1 MKNLAAFRWRT
12 LATALLFLLA
22 AQARAGSVTGR
33 VLDASG
39 KPIAGAK
46 VQWTAYRSDD
56 EVLLDETVGKDPA
69 VLGETSADA
78 QGQFRVVLDKPGVS
92 IALRVFAQ
100 GRPSARFSGP
110 FDSSEENPL
119 FDILLPAAQP
129 MSGRVVDETSKPVG
143 AARVLVMSRE
153 GVFDGDTRYLGEART
168 GADGAF
174 TVPDAPEGARVVVV
188 RAQDFIAANRIQ
200 LEARPE
206 EKVSLQRGGAVRG
219 LVTDAVGK
227 PVPTVIVTTDDAAA
241 QTDAQ
246 GRFRLTGLPAG
257 GHHLQALSKDDLA
270 ARKDGVRVRK
280 GEEVEANLRLRP
292 GPAISGTV
300 IEEGTR
306 RPVAGARV
314 LAYAVT
320 GSTRF
325 ARRRAERAAR
335 TDARGRFRLAGL
347 TPARYAIEAV
357 RDGYLTAAIA
367 GVNSAAQSV
376 PVANLALR
384 KAASI
389 SGRVTDE
396 KGQPVAAARVRI
408 MRETGIRRL
417 LRGAA
422 SNPASVLG
430 GQGVLT
436 AADGAFRIRG
446 LEPERNLSLEATKTG
461 YAPAR
466 KPGVS
471 LKAGDAVK
479 DVALVVRRGLEARG
493 KVVDAQG
500 QSVGGAEIRAI
511 HREEG
516 MMGGARVQMRLM
528 GVAQEKPDAVTAGD
542 GAFTLKGLEEGQ
554 YALAV
559 AREGFARKS
568 VPSVEVKATGEN
580 VWPPVTLAAGA
591 PIAGAVRDATGAP
604 VSGAQVFGIDVGGSG
619 DRPQNSASDA
629 DGKFRLDGF
638 VAERAILLNIS
649 AQGYATLQKNVTPP
663 AEDIVI
669 VLKTAGTVR
678 GRVEDGDTKKPIA
691 DFTISRSGPRG
702 GGGIQ
707 IALGRGGGDQ
717 TFQSDDGSFELTDV
731 PPGKW
736 TIRGAT
742 AGYRS
747 AEASGIEVGEGE
759 TKEGVVLS
767 LKKGGGL
774 SGRVIDPRGAA
785 VANASVTWHP
795 AETGGGPMGAAM
807 ARMMG
812 AGGGGGSTTSDAD
825 GHFQFDGLPDARVT
839 VTASHPDYL
848 EATRDIDPSKETAVD
863 LSLGTGASISGTVV
877 GRDGRSAVPGAL
889 VQLNEEGSSGGGFG
903 AGGFGGGGESTRTD
917 GSGNFLFEHL
927 TGGRFKLI
935 ASGNTGKSTAKE
947 VVVAENQ
954 RVDGVL
960 VEMATGT
967 TVHGTVSG
975 LPAGQLGGVRII
987 ASGKDY
993 SDSAQTDDGGTFVL
1007 HDVPAGVVHLQAATS
1022 FLAGRSTGKTFEV
1035 PDGGD
1040 FQADIAFQG
1049 VSRLAGRVTRG
1060 ERPLSGLFINAFPD
1074 PPRATTG
1081 RSSGQ
1086 TDENGSYALEGL
1098 DDGTYQVMVSG
1109 QGVSYR
1115 RLIAV
1120 SGDTS
1125 GDIALPAISITG
1137 TVTESGSGDPLE
1149 GVTVQAQ
1156 TGRET
1161 QAAGMKQGVTDSSG
1175 HYFIDDVDS
1184 GAYQLTARKSGYQM
1198 KNQSVTIGGD
1208 NAQADF
1214 ALDRGTGLGIRAK
1227 DGLTGLPLRG
1237 VSVIA
1242 YGAGGSIAFSG
1253 AISLDST
1260 GRGEI
1265 GSLGPGAYALYIF
1278 SNGYS
1283 PRSFPS
1289 VMVPSATLG
1298 VALTPGGRVEVRP
1311 TNPVTGRILDGS
1323 GSIYLLSPFR
1333 LDGTVHPGPPVTVWD
1348 NFAPGSYQLVVAG
1361 PDGEKSYPFTV
1372 AEGRTTILEVK

>member
-1 MKNLAAFRWRT
+1 MKNLAAFRWST
-12 LATALLFLLA
+12 LAPVLLFLLA

-56 EVLLDETVGKDPA
+56 EVLLDETAGKAPA
-69 VLGETSADA
+69 VLGETSTDA

-100 GRPSARFSGP
+100 ARPSARFSGP

-119 FDILLPAAQP
+119 FDILLPAAQA
-129 MSGRVVDETSKPVG
+129 MSGRVLDEAGKPVG
-143 AARVLVMSRE
+143 GARVLVVSRE
-153 GVFDGDTRYLGEART
+153 GVFDGDTLHLGEART

-188 RAQDFIAANRIQ
+188 RAEDFITSNRVQ
-200 LEARPE
+200 LDARPE
-206 EKVSLQRGGAVRG
+206 EKISLQRGGAVRG
-219 LVTDAVGK
+219 LVTDAAGK
-227 PVPTVIVTTDDAAA
+227 PVPGVIVTTDDAAA

-270 ARKDGVRVRK
+270 ARKDVVRVRK
-280 GEEVEANLRLRP
+280 GEEVEASLKLRP

-314 LAYAVT
+314 SAYAAT
-320 GSTRF
+320 GLTRF
-325 ARRRAERAAR
+325 ARRRAERVAR

-347 TPARYAIEAV
+347 APARYAIEAM

-367 GVNSAAQSV
+367 GVNAAAQSA

-408 MRETGIRRL
+408 MREMGIRRL

-500 QSVGGAEIRAI
+500 QSVAGAEIRAI

-528 GVAQEKPDAVTAGD
+528 GLAQEKPDALTAGD

-554 YALAV
+554 YTLTV
-559 AREGFARKS
+559 AREGFARKT
-568 VPSVEVKATGEN
+568 VPTLEVKATGEN

-591 PIAGAVRDATGAP
+591 PIAGAVRDSTGAL
-604 VSGAQVFGIDVGGSG
+604 VSGAQVFGIEVGSG
-619 DRPQNSASDA
+619 GRPQNATSDA
-629 DGKFRLDGF
+629 DGKFRLEGF
-638 VAERAILLNIS
+638 VAERAILVNVS
-649 AQGYATLQKNVTPP
+649 AQGYAPLQKNVTPP
-663 AEDIVI
+663 AADVVM
-669 VLKTAGTVR
+669 VLKTAGSVR
-678 GRVEDGDTKKPIA
+678 GRVEDGDTKRPVT

-736 TIRGAT
+736 TIRGVA

-747 AEASGIEVGEGE
+747 AEASGVEVGEGE
-759 TKEGVVLS
+759 TTEGVVLS

-774 SGRVIDPRGAA
+774 SGRVIDPRGTP

-812 AGGGGGSTTSDAD
+812 GGGGASTTSDAD

-839 VTASHPDYL
+839 VAASHPDYL
-848 EATRDIDPSKETAVD
+848 EATRDIDPKETAVD

-877 GRDGRSAVPGAL
+877 GGDGRSAVPGAL
-889 VQLNEEGSSGGGFG
+889 VQLNEEGSGGGGFG
-903 AGGFGGGGESTRTD
+903 GGFGGGGGDSTRTD

-927 TGGRFKLI
+927 SGGRFKLI
-935 ASGNTGKSTAKE
+935 ASGNTGKSAAKE
-947 VVVAENQ
+947 VVVADGQ
-954 RVDGVL
+954 PLAGVL
-960 VEMATGT
+960 VQMVTGSL
-967 TVHGTVSG
+967 VHGTVSG
-975 LPAGQLGGVRII
+975 LPFGQLGGVRIM
-987 ASGKDY
+987 ASGTNY
-993 SDSAQTDDGGTFVL
+993 SDSVQTDDSGVYSL
-1007 HDVPAGVVHLQAATS
+1007 HDVPSGVIRLQATTS
-1022 FLAGRSTGKTFEV
+1022 LLSGRSTAKTVEV

-1049 VSRLAGRVTRG
+1049 VSRLAGRVTRAD
-1060 ERPLSGLFINAFPD
+1060 RPLSGLFVNALPD
-1074 PPRATTG
+1074 PPRANAG

-1086 TDENGSYALEGL
+1086 TDDNGGYALEGL
-1098 DDGTYQVMVSG
+1098 DDGNYTVTVSG

-1115 RLIAV
+1115 RAFAV

-1125 GDIALPAISITG
+1125 GDILLPAISVTG
-1137 TVTESGSGDPLE
+1137 TVTESGSGVPLE

-1156 TGRET
+1156 TGNET
-1161 QAAGMKQGVTDSSG
+1161 QALSMKQGVTDSAG
-1175 HYFIDDVDS
+1175 HYFIDDVDPGS
-1184 GAYQLTARKSGYQM
+1184 YQLTARKAEYQM
-1198 KNQSVTIGGD
+1198 KTQSLTVGSD
-1208 NAQADF
+1208 SPQSDF
-1214 ALDRGTGLGIRAK
+1214 VLSRGTGVGLQAN
-1227 DGLTGLPLRG
+1227 DGLTGSPLRG

-1253 AISLDST
+1253 AITLDST

-1298 VALTPGGRVEVRP
+1298 VTLTPGGRVEVRP
-1311 TNPVTGRILDGS
+1311 TVQVTGRILDGS
-1323 GSIYLLSPFR
+1323 GSIYLLGPYR

-1348 NFAPGSYQLVVAG
+1348 NFAPGSYQLVVTG

-1372 AEGRTTILEVK
+1372 AEGRTTTLVVK

>member
-1 MKNLAAFRWRT
+1 MKNLAAFRWRM

-22 AQARAGSVTGR
+22 AQARGGSVTGR

-39 KPIAGAK
+39 KPVAGAK

-56 EVLLDETVGKDPA
+56 EVLLDETAGKDPA

-129 MSGRVVDETSKPVG
+129 MSGRVVDEAGKPVG
-143 AARVLVMSRE
+143 GGRVLVISRE

-200 LEARPE
+200 LEARSE

-219 LVTDAVGK
+219 LVTDAAGK
-227 PVPTVIVTTDDAAA
+227 PVPGVIVTTDDAAA
-241 QTDAQ
+241 QTD
-246 GRFRLTGLPAG
+246 GEGKFRLTGLPAG

-280 GEEVEANLRLRP
+280 GEEVEASLKLRP

-314 LAYAVT
+314 LAYAAT
-320 GSTRF
+320 GLTRF
-325 ARRRAERAAR
+325 ARRRVERAAR

-347 TPARYAIEAV
+347 APSRYAIEAV
-357 RDGYLTAAIA
+357 RDGYLTASIA
-367 GVNSAAQSV
+367 GVNAAAPSA

-436 AADGAFRIRG
+436 AADGAFRIQG

-479 DVALVVRRGLEARG
+479 DVALIVRRGLEARG

-500 QSVGGAEIRAI
+500 QPVAGAEIRAI

-516 MMGGARVQMRLM
+516 MMGGARVQMLLM
-528 GVAQEKPDAVTAGD
+528 GVAQEKPDALTAGD

-554 YALAV
+554 YTLAV
-559 AREGFARKS
+559 AREGFARKT
-568 VPSVEVKATGEN
+568 VPSLDVKATGEN

-591 PIAGAVRDATGAP
+591 PIAGAVRDSAGAP
-604 VSGAQVFGIDVGGSG
+604 VSGAQIFGIDAGGSG
-619 DRPQNSASDA
+619 GRPQNAASDA

-638 VAERAILLNIS
+638 VAERAILLNVS

-663 AEDIVI
+663 AADIVI

-678 GRVEDGDTKKPIA
+678 GRVEDGDTKRPVT
-691 DFTISRSGPRG
+691 DFTIFRGGPRG

-736 TIRGAT
+736 TIRGAA

-747 AEASGIEVGEGE
+747 AEASGVEVGEGE

-807 ARMMG
+807 ARIMG
-812 AGGGGGSTTSDAD
+812 GVGGGGSTTSDAD

-848 EATRDIDPSKETAVD
+848 EATREIDPSKETAVD
-863 LSLGTGASISGTVV
+863 LSLGTGASISGSVV

-903 AGGFGGGGESTRTD
+903 GFGGGGDSTRTD

-954 RVDGVL
+954 RLEGVL
-960 VEMATGT
+960 VEMATGA
-967 TVHGTVSG
+967 TVRGTVSG
-975 LPAGQLGGVRII
+975 LPAGQLGGVRIM
-987 ASGKDY
+987 ASAKGY
-993 SDSAQTDDGGTFVL
+993 SNSAQTDDGGTYVL
-1007 HDVPAGVVHLQAATS
+1007 HDVPAGVVHLQATTS
-1022 FLAGRSTGKTFEV
+1022 FLSGRSTGKTFEV

-1049 VSRLAGRVTRG
+1049 LSRLAGRVTRG
-1060 ERPLSGLFINAFPD
+1060 DRPLAALFVNAYPD
-1074 PPRATTG
+1074 PPRASAG
-1081 RSSGQ
+1081 SSSSSGQ

-1098 DDGTYQVMVSG
+1098 DDGSYRVTLGG

-1115 RLIAV
+1115 RVIAV
-1120 SGDTS
+1120 SGDTP
-1125 GDIALPAISITG
+1125 GDIALPAISLTG
-1137 TVTESGSGDPLE
+1137 TVTESDSGDPLE

-1156 TGRET
+1156 TGKET

-1214 ALDRGTGLGIRAK
+1214 ALDRGTGLGIRAN

-1253 AISLDST
+1253 AVSLDST

-1311 TNPVTGRILDGS
+1311 ASPVTGRILDGS
-1323 GSIYLLSPFR
+1323 GAIYLLSPFR
-1333 LDGTVHPGPPVTVWD
+1333 LDGTVHSGPPVTVWE
-1348 NFAPGSYQLVVAG
+1348 NFAPGSYQLVVTGA
-1361 PDGEKSYPFTV
+1361 DGEKSYPFTV
-1372 AEGRTTILEVK
+1372 AEGRTTTLEVK